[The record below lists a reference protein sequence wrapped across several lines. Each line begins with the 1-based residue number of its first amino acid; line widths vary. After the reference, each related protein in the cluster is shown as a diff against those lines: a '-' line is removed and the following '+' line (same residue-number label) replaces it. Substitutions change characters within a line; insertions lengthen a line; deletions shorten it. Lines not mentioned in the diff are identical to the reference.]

1 MFLSENN
8 KAANKAV
15 QFVNST
21 NRHVFL
27 TGKAGTGKTTFLKE
41 ISHLT
46 HKNAMIAAPTGIA
59 AINAGGVT
67 LHSLFQLPF
76 GTFIPD
82 QGFVMNRDM
91 SFKMSTP
98 RTIIENLQMHHNKRN
113 LLKEMELLIIDEV
126 SMLRADILDAI
137 DVVLRHVRRRK
148 NVAFGGV
155 QILFIG
161 DMLQLPPV
169 VKDAEWEYLRTY
181 YQGMFF
187 FEALAL
193 KNNKPIY
200 IELETIFRQ
209 SNPTFISIL
218 NNLRENTISQEDIE
232 ILNQHYKPDF
242 KPKPEEGYV
251 FLTTH
256 NYKAD
261 QINGEELHKLKGKSY
276 KFKAE
281 IIGDFSEHMYPL
293 EETLELKK
301 GAQVMFV
308 KNDYSGEKRYFNGKI
323 ATVKNLS
330 TESITVDFNDGSD
343 SIQVDK
349 YTWEHKKY
357 SLNKEHNEITENVVG
372 SFMHYPLKLAWAITV
387 HKSQG
392 LTFEKAIID
401 VSRAFAPGQVYVAL
415 SRLTSLE
422 GLVLSSPIKYNGL
435 KQDNLLKEFAQS
447 KETETELDQKFKS
460 GLKDYINGFVKYAFN
475 FQSIANQYYYHLQS
489 YTKDEKKSVKQKHHT
504 WAKEFQKELAVP
516 VEVSR
521 KFLVQIE
528 RISKLDEEGSMNKL
542 HERVQAAKEFFEPI
556 LQGFSDKFFSKI
568 NELKSEARVKKYLT
582 ELKDVERLFF
592 SQLQK
597 IYKAEALLEATLK
610 DTKLTKEQLTSTD
623 LHKNRGEKVP
633 EVVKT
638 QKKQPKSKSP
648 KEKKPNTRAVSFE
661 LFQAGKS
668 IAEIAKERS
677 LVATTIE
684 SHLSTYVAQGK
695 IDVSRFIDKN
705 KIEAIIKAANKLE
718 TNNLSPIKEEL
729 KHEYSYSEI
738 RFAMAHSIYLKT
750 KNDGKK

>member
-1 MFLSENN
+1 MYLSENN
-8 KAANKAV
+8 QAATTAL

-21 NRHVFL
+21 NKHVFL

-41 ISHLT
+41 IIHLT
-46 HKNAMIAAPTGIA
+46 HKNTIIAAPTGIA

-82 QGFVMNRDM
+82 QSFVMNREM

-98 RTIIENLQMHHNKRN
+98 RSIIENLQMHRNKRN
-113 LLKEMELLIIDEV
+113 LLKELELLIIDEV

-137 DVVLRHVRRRK
+137 DVVLKYVRRRR

-169 VKDAEWEYLRTY
+169 VKDAEWEYLKDY

-187 FEALAL
+187 FQAQALR
-193 KNNKPIY
+193 NNKPVY
-200 IELETIFRQ
+200 IELEKIFRQ

-218 NNLRENTISQEDIE
+218 NNLRENTVTESDIE
-232 ILNQHYKPDF
+232 TLNQYYKPDF
-242 KPKPEEGYV
+242 RPKPEDGYV

-261 QINGEELHKLKGKSY
+261 QINGEELQKIDKKNY

-281 IIGDFSEHMYPL
+281 MRGDFSEHMYPL
-293 EETLELKK
+293 EEVLELKE

-323 ATVKNLS
+323 GTVKALTS
-330 TESITVDFNDGSD
+330 EAVQVDFNDGSD
-343 SIQVDK
+343 LVEVDK
-349 YTWEHKKY
+349 YTWENKKY
-357 SLNKEHNEITENVVG
+357 SLDKENNEISENIVG
-372 SFMHYPLKLAWAITV
+372 SFTHYPLKLAWAITV

-392 LTFEKAIID
+392 LTFEKAMID

-415 SRLTSLE
+415 SRLTSLD
-422 GLVLSSPIKYNGL
+422 GLILSSPIKYNGL
-435 KQDNLLKEFAQS
+435 RQDNLLKEFAQT
-447 KETETELDQKFKS
+447 KESETELDSKFKS
-460 GLKDYINGFVKYAFN
+460 GLKDYINGYVKYAFD

-489 YTKDEKKSVKQKHHT
+489 YTKDEKKSVKQKYHA
-504 WAKEFQKELAVP
+504 WAKELQQELLPP
-516 VEVSR
+516 VDVSK
-521 KFLVQIE
+521 KFLVQIDKIA
-528 RISKLDEEGSMNKL
+528 RLDAENYL
-542 HERVQAAKEFFEPI
+542 AQLFDRTQAAKNYFEPI
-556 LQGFSDKFFSKI
+556 LQGFSDKLFSKI
-568 NELKSEARVKKYLT
+568 NELKAEARVKKYLN

-597 IYKAEALLEATLK
+597 IYKAEALLEATIK
-610 DTKLTKEQLTSTD
+610 DTDLTKEHLISSE
-623 LHKNRGEKVP
+623 LYKNREEQVP

-638 QKKQPKSKSP
+638 KAKQVKGKTP
-648 KEKKPNTRAVSFE
+648 KEKKSNTRVVTYE
-661 LFQAGKS
+661 LFQQGKS
-668 IAEIAKERS
+668 ITEIAKERE
-677 LVATTIE
+677 LVETTIE
-684 SHLSTYVAQGK
+684 GHLSTYVAQGK
-695 IDVSRFIDKN
+695 IDVSRFMDKS
-705 KIEAIIKAANKLE
+705 KIEPIVKAAEKLD
-718 TNNLSPIKEEL
+718 TINLSPIKEEL
-729 KHEYSYSEI
+729 KHTFSYSEI

-750 KNDGKK
+750 KEDDKK